1 MARKLSIT
9 ANNST
14 FSAYPGQILLDAALD
29 QGIDIPHDCRA
40 GQCGTCLVRMK
51 RGELLGGETAQRGI
65 FHACQASV
73 LSNAEITY
81 ETVPAVERVCG
92 LLTGIERLASDI
104 RGLCIKTKT
113 SMRHRPGQYYRVK
126 FRGYPARCFS
136 PSPPFV
142 GRDDLRTL
150 RFHIKL
156 VRDGRVTS
164 RLETKIQPG
173 HKVILEGPFGFAFFR
188 PREGQRR
195 VLVASG
201 TGFAPIWA
209 IAKASLRRQ
218 PQVPLLLLAVSRRLS
233 SLYAAPALCGLA
245 SYPAADFI
253 ATTEDAQ
260 LASEIIRPGS
270 PADHLP
276 PLLPTD
282 AVYAAGSP
290 KLVEAV
296 GQAAARA
303 GAVFFADAFVPSGSA
318 QEPWAVS
325 QLAKTRLAEVTERLW
340 AWTRSW
346 RSGQQLGMKRRGL
359 NDGVGVLERAKVGS
373 SEQPDKRFYWRPV
386 A

>member
-1 MARKLSIT
+1 MVRKLSIT
-9 ANNST
+9 ANNVT

-29 QGIDIPHDCRA
+29 QGIEIPHDCRA

-51 RGELLGGETAQRGI
+51 RGELLGGEAAQRGI
-65 FHACQASV
+65 FHACQARV

-81 ETVPAVERVCG
+81 DTVPRVERVCG
-92 LLTGIERLASDI
+92 LLAGIERLAPDV
-104 RGLCIKTKT
+104 RGLCIKTKV

-136 PSPPFV
+136 PTPPFA
-142 GRDDLRTL
+142 GRDDMKTV
-150 RFHIKL
+150 RFHVKL
-156 VRDGRVTS
+156 VRDGKVTS
-164 RLETKIQPG
+164 RLETRIQPG
-173 HKVILEGPFGFAFFR
+173 HKVILEGPFGSAFFR

-218 PQVPLLLLAVSRRLS
+218 PHVPLLLLAGSRRLS
-233 SLYAAPALCGLA
+233 SLYAAPALCRLA
-245 SYPAADFI
+245 TFPAADFI

-260 LASEIIRPGS
+260 LASEIIRPGT

-276 PLLPTD
+276 PLFPTD

-290 KLVEAV
+290 RLVQAV
-296 GQAAARA
+296 GQAASRA
-303 GAVFFADAFVPSGSA
+303 GAAFFADAFVPSGAPHQSWLA
-318 QEPWAVS
+318 G
-325 QLAKTRLAEVTERLW
+325 QLAKISLAELTERLW
-340 AWTRSW
+340 AWSLAG
-346 RSGQQLGMKRRGL
+346 RSGQQLGMKTRGL
-359 NDGVGVLERAKVGS
+359 RDGLGILEDVRVAGAG
-373 SEQPDKRFYWRPV
+373 QADKRLFWRHV